1 MININKPKPE
11 FINRI
16 VGIIC
21 LEKGLSKNTK
31 TAYVRDISLVFEW
44 FTNKNINCLSAN
56 EKNFRE
62 LFSFLKAKIINQ
74 VH

>member
-31 TAYVRDISLVFEW
+31 IAYMRDINLVFDW
-44 FTNKNINCLSAN
+44 FINKNINCMNAN
-56 EKNFRE
+56 EKTLENYF
-62 LFSFLKAKIINQ
+62 LF
-74 VH
+74 